1 MKTNNNDNTQ
11 NINQKLLEALKDDI
25 AAHEFSEE
33 QANTMQLIGQS
44 FKGTFRLTFIVV
56 VMIQLIFAGLAV
68 YCAYHLVN
76 ELDIGLKI
84 NWLAGT
90 LSTVVAFAI
99 ARLWLFME
107 LNRLSVIRE
116 IKRVELQVSFLS
128 QPSQN

>member
-1 MKTNNNDNTQ
+1 MK
-11 NINQKLLEALKDDI
+11 NINQKILEALKDDK

-33 QANTMQLIGQS
+33 QANALQLIGQS
-44 FKGTFRLTFIVV
+44 FKGTFRLTFIVIV
-56 VMIQLIFAGLAV
+56 TMQLIFAGLAI

-76 ELDIGLKI
+76 EVDIGLKL

-99 ARLWLFME
+99 ARIWFFME

-116 IKRVELQVSFLS
+116 IKRVELQVSLLAETY
-128 QPSQN
+128 QK

>member
-1 MKTNNNDNTQ
+1 MK
-11 NINQKLLEALKDDI
+11 NINQRILEALKDDK

-33 QANTMQLIGQS
+33 QANSLQLIEQS
-44 FKGTFRLTFIVV
+44 FKGTFRLSFAVV
-56 VMIQLIFAGLAV
+56 VSLQLIFAGLAI

-76 ELDIGLKI
+76 ELDVGLKI

-99 ARLWLFME
+99 ARIWFFME

-116 IKRVELQVSFLS
+116 VKRVELQISLLAES
-128 QPSQN
+128 YQE

>member
-1 MKTNNNDNTQ
+1 MK
-11 NINQKLLEALKDDI
+11 NINQKILEALNDDS

-33 QANTMQLIGQS
+33 QANALQLIGQS
-44 FKGTFRLTFIVV
+44 FKGNFRLTFVVIVT
-56 VMIQLIFAGLAV
+56 MQLIFAGMAI

-90 LSTVVAFAI
+90 LSAVIVFAI
-99 ARLWLFME
+99 ARLWFFME

-116 IKRVELQVSFLS
+116 IKRVELQVSLLAE
-128 QPSQN
+128 QTNKVP

>member
-1 MKTNNNDNTQ
+1 MKNDAK
-11 NINQKLLEALKDDI
+11 NINQKILEALKDDTT
-25 AAHEFSEE
+25 AHEFSEE
-33 QANTMQLIGQS
+33 QANALQLIGQS
-44 FKGTFRLTFIVV
+44 FKGTFRLTFVVIVT
-56 VMIQLIFAGLAV
+56 IQLIFAGLAI

-99 ARLWLFME
+99 ARIWFFME

-116 IKRVELQVSFLS
+116 IKRVELQVSLLAETYRK
-128 QPSQN
+128 

>member
-1 MKTNNNDNTQ
+1 MKNL
-11 NINQKLLEALKDDI
+11 NQKILEALKDDP

-33 QANTMQLIGQS
+33 QANALQLIGQS
-44 FKGTFRLTFIVV
+44 FKGTFRLTFVVIVT
-56 VMIQLIFAGLAV
+56 MQLIFAGLAI

-76 ELDIGLKI
+76 EMDIGLKL

-99 ARLWLFME
+99 ARIWFFME

-116 IKRVELQVSFLS
+116 IKRVELQVSLLAETY
-128 QPSQN
+128 QK

>member
-1 MKTNNNDNTQ
+1 MK
-11 NINQKLLEALKDDI
+11 NINQTILEALQDDK

-33 QANTMQLIGQS
+33 QANALQLIGQS
-44 FKGTFRLTFIVV
+44 FKGTFRLTFVV
-56 VMIQLIFAGLAV
+56 VVSLQLTFAGLAI

-76 ELDIGLKI
+76 ESDIGLKI

-99 ARLWLFME
+99 ARIWFFME

-116 IKRVELQVSFLS
+116 VKRLELQISLLAES
-128 QPSQN
+128 YQE

>member
-1 MKTNNNDNTQ
+1 MK
-11 NINQKLLEALKDDI
+11 NINQKILEALQDDK

-33 QANTMQLIGQS
+33 QANALQLIGQS
-44 FKGTFRLTFIVV
+44 FKGTFRLTFEVV
-56 VMIQLIFAGLAV
+56 VSLQLIFVGLAI

-99 ARLWLFME
+99 ARIWFFME

-116 IKRVELQVSFLS
+116 VKRVELQISLLAES
-128 QPSQN
+128 YQK

>member
-1 MKTNNNDNTQ
+1 MK
-11 NINQKLLEALKDDI
+11 NINQKILEALKDDT

-33 QANTMQLIGQS
+33 QANALQLIGQS
-44 FKGTFRLTFIVV
+44 FKGTFRLTFVVIVT
-56 VMIQLIFAGLAV
+56 MQLIFAGLAV
-68 YCAYHLVN
+68 YCAYQMVN

-99 ARLWLFME
+99 ARLWFFME

-116 IKRVELQVSFLS
+116 IKRVELQVSLLAETY
-128 QPSQN
+128 QK

>member
-1 MKTNNNDNTQ
+1 MK
-11 NINQKLLEALKDDI
+11 NINQKILEALKDDK

-33 QANTMQLIGQS
+33 QANSLQLIGQS
-44 FKGTFRLTFIVV
+44 FKGTFRLSFAVV
-56 VMIQLIFAGLAV
+56 VSLQLIFAGLAI

-76 ELDIGLKI
+76 ELDVGLKI

-99 ARLWLFME
+99 ARIWFFME

-116 IKRVELQVSFLS
+116 VKRVELQISLLAES
-128 QPSQN
+128 YQE

>member
-1 MKTNNNDNTQ
+1 MKNNMKNL
-11 NINQKLLEALKDDI
+11 NQKILEALKDDP

-33 QANTMQLIGQS
+33 EANGLQLIGQS
-44 FKGTFRLTFIVV
+44 FKGTFRLTFVVIVTMQMV
-56 VMIQLIFAGLAV
+56 FAGLAI

-76 ELDIGLKI
+76 EMDLGLKL

-99 ARLWLFME
+99 ARIWFFME

-116 IKRVELQVSFLS
+116 IKRVELQVSLLAES
-128 QPSQN
+128 YQK

>member
-1 MKTNNNDNTQ
+1 MK
-11 NINQKLLEALKDDI
+11 NINQKILEAMKDDT

-33 QANTMQLIGQS
+33 QANALQLIGQS
-44 FKGTFRLTFIVV
+44 FKGTFRLTFVVIVT
-56 VMIQLIFAGLAV
+56 MQLIFAGLAI

-76 ELDIGLKI
+76 ELDLGLKI

-99 ARLWLFME
+99 ARLWFFME

-116 IKRVELQVSFLS
+116 IKRVELQVSLLAETF
-128 QPSQN
+128 QK

>member
-1 MKTNNNDNTQ
+1 MK
-11 NINQKLLEALKDDI
+11 NINQKILEALQDDK

-33 QANTMQLIGQS
+33 QANALQLIGQS
-44 FKGTFRLTFIVV
+44 FKGTFRLTFVV
-56 VMIQLIFAGLAV
+56 VVSLQLIFVGLAI

-99 ARLWLFME
+99 ARIWFFME

-116 IKRVELQVSFLS
+116 VKRVELQISLLAES
-128 QPSQN
+128 YQK